1 MAIFKPFTRAH
12 GVDISDFMMRLVE
25 ATPTRK
31 GIRIFAYH
39 EVPIEPGVIVEG
51 EIKNFSKA
59 NNALSILYKKIHGHV
74 NSPFA
79 IVAVPERKTFTKV
92 VRMDVLPP
100 EELAEAI
107 RWEAEQHFPV
117 SLEDMYL
124 TWSLLETKEKKH
136 TILLSATDQVL
147 LDQYIELF
155 NENQKNIIVAEP
167 ESFAIQR
174 ALLGE
179 SQIPTLIVDLGASKT
194 SLAIVAQGIIQYT
207 STINFSG
214 RALTL
219 LIAQHLNLQ
228 EDQAERAKTLFGL
241 NPKKSKGV
249 VRNLLVDKFNPLVQ
263 HIREVLRYY
272 EANFDQKDAI
282 QQLVICGG
290 GSQMEGVHQF
300 LAETIKLP
308 VKNPRPS
315 INTSNKIGMQFN
327 GKRVLSFT
335 TALGLAL
342 RSNMQK
348 SFAMLTRNI

>member
-12 GVDISDFMMRLVE
+12 GVDISDYMMRLVE
-25 ATPTRK
+25 AAPTRK
-31 GIRIFAYH
+31 GIKIFAYH

-59 NNALSILYKKIHGHV
+59 QEALSTLYKKIHGHV
-74 NSPFA
+74 SSSFA

-92 VRMDVLPP
+92 VHMDMLPR

-124 TWSLLETKEKKH
+124 TWSLLETKENKH

-155 NENQKNIIVAEP
+155 NDNQKQIIIAEP

-179 SQIPTLIVDLGASKT
+179 SQVPTLIIDLGASKT
-194 SLAIVAQGIIQYT
+194 SLAIVAEGIIQYT
-207 STINFSG
+207 STISFSG
-214 RALTL
+214 RELTL
-219 LIAQHLNLQ
+219 LIAQHLNLK

-249 VRNLLVDKFNPLVQ
+249 VRNLLVDKFNPLLQ
-263 HIREVLRYY
+263 HIQEVLRYY

-282 QQLVICGG
+282 QQIVLCGG
-290 GSQMEGVHQF
+290 GSQMEGIHQF
-300 LAETIKLP
+300 LAESTKLAVENPQP
-308 VKNPRPS
+308 VIYTGDKL
-315 INTSNKIGMQFN
+315 GAQFKE
-327 GKRVLSFT
+327 KRILSFT
-335 TALGLAL
+335 TVIGLAL
-342 RSNMQK
+342 RSSMQK
-348 SFAMLTRNI
+348 PFAMLTRNI